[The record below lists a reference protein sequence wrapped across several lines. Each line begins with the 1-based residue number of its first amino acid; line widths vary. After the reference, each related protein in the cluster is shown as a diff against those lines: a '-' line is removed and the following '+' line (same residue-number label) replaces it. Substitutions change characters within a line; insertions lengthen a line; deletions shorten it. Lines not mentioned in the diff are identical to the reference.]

1 MSEPL
6 VTETER
12 QEQQAEKAEQIVKFV
27 QPGERISAI
36 AHLSFSAVFLLTVVI
51 LVSVSRQYEV
61 SKNLDFVKIYD
72 YKKSAPKRSDAVDAM
87 RAYVI
92 GDDGKWINEA
102 ADTEGCRDM
111 VNYWWPTASTTA
123 NSGNCV
129 FKINLKMG
137 PMEEQLQV
145 KDITPISVSG
155 CTAGT
160 YPIALTLANGNTG
173 TISGTMPS
181 VYIDTYKNL
190 TFVNAGNILGYNFKT
205 LSKNYVTCIAK
216 RTKLANTMHK
226 VTECENGFSSPLCTC
241 VRAFTGRIQ
250 MWQSRLGAISDNKL
264 PLGEVVTRGVE
275 RCMQLRR
282 SHDVREPIEQVYA
295 RSSALLV
302 FAVALVANALLN
314 VLNAYDLL
322 ESTVWYSVYFVLY
335 FVAVIFTSLLDNKG
349 SGLSQFQTVLAMTL
363 PAFIVH
369 GGYCVMLHASS
380 ITKAASYDLPFLHP
394 VTFDICLCALT
405 LFTLVERGV
414 VQTEYLVAETLK
426 CHVVAA
432 VYIAVVWYH
441 CYGRGRDALETE
453 FVQQAYLILFIV
465 GLVSS
470 LSSAV
475 TPYATKECFELHWL
489 LPGALTY
496 LAFVNPGWSVHL
508 RMAAKLKVPMTSAVY
523 NFNSVAGFLVL
534 LVGGMLLANFLSEYF
549 QIYGAKNFAWPVYGD
564 PMSFAATRSLVM
576 PVA

>member
-1 MSEPL
+1 MSESL
-6 VTETER
+6 MNESER
-12 QEQQAEKAEQIVKFV
+12 QAEQAERAAQIEKYV
-27 QPGERISAI
+27 QPGERISAF
-36 AHLSFSAVFLLTVVI
+36 AHLGFAAVFLLTAVI
-51 LVSVSRQYEV
+51 LVTVSHQYGV

-72 YKKSAPKRSDAVDAM
+72 YKKSAPKRSDVVDSL
-87 RAYVI
+87 RAHVASD
-92 GDDGKWINEA
+92 GGKWINDA
-102 ADTEGCRDM
+102 NDVEGCRDM
-111 VNYWWPTASTTA
+111 VNYWWPTATTTA
-123 NSGNCV
+123 NSATCV
-129 FKINLKMG
+129 FKINLKLG
-137 PMEEQLQV
+137 PMEGQLQV
-145 KDITPISVSG
+145 KDITQVSVTA

-160 YPIALTLANGNTG
+160 YPITLTLANGNTG

-181 VYIDTYKNL
+181 VVIAADKNM
-190 TFVNAGNILGYNFKT
+190 TFANAANILGYDFKT
-205 LSKNYVTCIAK
+205 LHKNYISCITK
-216 RTKLANTMHK
+216 RNNLTEKMHTL
-226 VTECENGFSSPLCTC
+226 TECENGFSSPLCTC

-250 MWQSRLGAISDNKL
+250 SWQSRLGAVTDGKL
-264 PLGEVVTRGVE
+264 PMGEVVTRGVE

-282 SHDVREPIEQVYA
+282 SHDVREPIDNVYA

-322 ESTVWYSVYFVLY
+322 ERTLWYSIFFVLY
-335 FVAVIFTSLLDNKG
+335 FVAVIFTSLLDNKD
-349 SGLSQFQTVLAMTL
+349 SGMSQFQTVLAMTL
-363 PAFIVH
+363 PAFLVH
-369 GGYCVMLHASS
+369 GGYCIMLHASS

-432 VYIAVVWYH
+432 VYIAVFWYH
-441 CYGRGRDALETE
+441 CYGRGREALETE

-508 RMAAKLKVPMTSAVY
+508 RMAAKLKVPMSSAVY

-534 LVGGMLLANFLSEYF
+534 LLGGMLLANFLTEYF

-564 PMSFAATRSLVM
+564 PLSFAATRSLVI
-576 PVA
+576 PVS